1 MDDLPKTTSGKI
13 MRRLLQPTAHAAA
26 LPVQTEILSVNYPQ
40 LRAALDARAVLET
53 GAVWLRFSRGSIPLG
68 TSEAFYE
75 RLDAMLAQ
83 LRDGRTFV
91 DRGAYLTANENYHT
105 AVVDLLEQKGLAT
118 RIPSEQDRRVAFV
131 EPTRAGRALVETI
144 RRRRD
149 AYLAR
154 RLRTFTAEERALLER
169 AATLLE
175 RLIEDPG
182 A

>member
-1 MDDLPKTTSGKI
+1 MANTDQKAPATELASQLRFAV
-13 MRRLLQPTAHAAA
+13 MRLSRRLRQHAPEDITPSQLSA
-26 LPVQTEILSVNYPQ
+26 LSVI
-40 LRAALDARAVLET
+40 V
-53 GAVWLRFSRGSIPLG
+53 
-68 TSEAFYE
+68 
-75 RLDAMLAQ
+75 
-83 LRDGRTFV
+83 RDGR
-91 DRGAYLTANENYHT
+91 LTLSQLAEAERVQPPT
-105 AVVDLLEQKGLAT
+105 VTRVVDLLEQKGLAT

-131 EPTRAGRALVETI
+131 EPTKAGRTLVDTI

-154 RLRTFTAEERALLER
+154 RLRTFTSEERALLER